1 MKKITLFSILLS
13 VFLLAAQSGLEA
25 HSIGRSSSYWT
36 ENNEGVDVRWAM
48 SAREFETLF
57 DVKIDA
63 VPGAGRLDNQLA
75 QFLAIDMAVDSCLID
90 QSSFSVVPGGDV
102 SIDFHLNCVPDQ
114 VSFKGLFRENARHV
128 HLAHVR
134 PVNGEIF
141 DRLITN
147 DTSELGFEA
156 MAEEEGVA
164 ANTISYI
171 KLGFLHILEGFDH
184 LAFLIA
190 LLLIVRDIRSL
201 FWVISGFTV
210 GHSITLIFGSL
221 NILAAVPE
229 IIEPLIAFSIAF
241 TAWDAVISKSDAP
254 HKPLFIGILSVII
267 LFAIDMNLNAQ
278 IPLIAWA
285 GVFLLSTGVWMFALQ
300 GEEKSRKILPAVT
313 IGFGLIHGFGFA
325 GVLADI
331 GLPAEGKFP
340 ALFGFNVG
348 VELGQLAFVAVML
361 LIASLGG
368 LMSKKTNDGLQT
380 IIALA
385 VIGLGLFWFAER
397 VFLSGL

>member
-1 MKKITLFSILLS
+1 
-13 VFLLAAQSGLEA
+13 
-25 HSIGRSSSYWT
+25 
-36 ENNEGVDVRWAM
+36 
-48 SAREFETLF
+48 
-57 DVKIDA
+57 
-63 VPGAGRLDNQLA
+63 
-75 QFLAIDMAVDSCLID
+75 
-90 QSSFSVVPGGDV
+90 
-102 SIDFHLNCVPDQ
+102 
-114 VSFKGLFRENARHV
+114 
-128 HLAHVR
+128 
-134 PVNGEIF
+134 
-141 DRLITN
+141 
-147 DTSELGFEA
+147 
-156 MAEEEGVA
+156 
-164 ANTISYI
+164 
-171 KLGFLHILEGFDH
+171 
-184 LAFLIA
+184 
-190 LLLIVRDIRSL
+190 
-201 FWVISGFTV
+201 
-210 GHSITLIFGSL
+210 
-221 NILAAVPE
+221 
-229 IIEPLIAFSIAF
+229 
-241 TAWDAVISKSDAP
+241 VISKSDTP

-348 VELGQLAFVAVML
+348 VELGQLAFVAAML